1 MTFRKIGLDK
11 NSTGLVKDVL
21 SNPRKSGNLYTK
33 KKNFYKIK
41 YVVLWLLLLLSTL
54 EKKLPL
60 GLGPTNSN

>member
-21 SNPRKSGNLYTK
+21 SNPRKSGNLYT